1 MFSLGEKKSLFTF
14 HVHWVCSKICLPSAS
29 LNTVCI
35 NTCQSLYVTA
45 ASAAARRRFRHQPA
59 CHDGSCRSASSPP
72 STPFDSR
79 WFDLIIEPFMKIS
92 ADQWIHQHQY
102 LYHSYCVLCIYRLM
116 LMLTDFTLALLLHA
130 NTLACIILTECQ
142 PQPFQ
147 PRLQDIMLKF
157 LQTADTSEV
166 DQADR
171 WFIHLPGM
179 FLLVLCNKPSG
190 VSGQWRFWEQSW
202 GSYLCA
208 GHQPNWADRKLKE
221 V

>member
-1 MFSLGEKKSLFTF
+1 
-14 HVHWVCSKICLPSAS
+14 
-29 LNTVCI
+29 
-35 NTCQSLYVTA
+35 
-45 ASAAARRRFRHQPA
+45 
-59 CHDGSCRSASSPP
+59 
-72 STPFDSR
+72 
-79 WFDLIIEPFMKIS
+79 
-92 ADQWIHQHQY
+92 
-102 LYHSYCVLCIYRLM
+102 M

-130 NTLACIILTECQ
+130 NTLACIILTE

-190 VSGQWRFWEQSW
+190 VSGQ
-202 GSYLCA
+202 
-208 GHQPNWADRKLKE
+208 
-221 V
+221 